1 MSDSF
6 QNWKV
11 FLELQRRNELG
22 NADGTHSNR
31 IPLFVESITINTNKT
46 VPSMGIPLS
55 GMVRGESMKLA
66 FDIGMSEKTINLT
79 GFLLDQTIT
88 KQSSSDNAKTVRLT
102 SFEMAQLIHS
112 YVDGSAMQDD
122 QSMNKIIILIPSRAD
137 HNFDYHHVSIAPRPM
152 AGENSETD
160 DIEDLPLIPFTWKNR
175 LYDNSGTAMV
185 GGGVK
190 AFTPISDAINAD
202 GVKLEIDGNAV
213 GITGFIRTFNT
224 TITGTESPQIQFTLD
239 FEEAKVMKENFL
251 S

>member
-1 MSDSF
+1 MSDNF
-6 QNWKV
+6 QNWRV

-22 NADGTHSNR
+22 NADGTHVNR
-31 IPLFVESITINTNKT
+31 IPLFVETIQIDTNKT
-46 VPSMGIPLS
+46 VPAMGIPLS
-55 GMVRGESMKLA
+55 GMIRGESLKLA
-66 FDIGMSEKTINLT
+66 FDMGMAEKTINIS

-137 HNFDYHHVSIAPRPM
+137 HNFDYHDTD
-152 AGENSETD
+152 SETD
-160 DIEDLPLIPFTWKNR
+160 DIGDLPLIPFTWKNR
-175 LYDNSGTAMV
+175 LYDNSGTSMV

-190 AFTPISDAINAD
+190 SFTPISDAINAD
-202 GVKLEIDGNAV
+202 GVKLEIDGNAI
-213 GITGFIRTFNT
+213 GITGFIRSFNT
-224 TITGTESPQIQFTLD
+224 TITGAESPSIQFTLD

>member
-22 NADGTHSNR
+22 SVDGTHSNR
-31 IPLFVESITINTNKT
+31 IPLFVESISINTNKT
-46 VPSMGIPLS
+46 VPGIGVPLS
-55 GMVRGESMKLA
+55 GLVRGESLKLA

-88 KQSSSDNAKTVRLT
+88 KQSSSDNLKTMRLT

-122 QSMNKIIILIPSRAD
+122 QSMNKLIILIPSRAN
-137 HNFDYHHVSIAPRPM
+137 HNFDYHHVSTATRPM
-152 AGENSETD
+152 AGGNRETD

-175 LYDNSGTAMV
+175 LYDNAGTSLVA
-185 GGGVK
+185 GGVNEFK
-190 AFTPISDAINAD
+190 PIADEAIT
-202 GVKLEIDGNAV
+202 KLEIDGNSI
-213 GITGFIRTFNT
+213 GITGFIRSFQT
-224 TITGTESPQIQFTLD
+224 TITGTESPAIGFTLD
-239 FEEAKVMKENFL
+239 FEQAKVMKENFL

>member
-1 MSDSF
+1 MSDNF
-6 QNWKV
+6 QNWRV

-22 NADGTHSNR
+22 NADGTHVNR
-31 IPLFVESITINTNKT
+31 IPLFVESIQIDTNKT
-46 VPSMGIPLS
+46 VPAMGVPLS
-55 GMVRGESMKLA
+55 GMIRGESLKLA
-66 FDIGMSEKTINLT
+66 FDMGMAEKTINIS

-88 KQSSSDNAKTVRLT
+88 KQSSSDNAKTVKLT

-122 QSMNKIIILIPSRAD
+122 QSMNKIIILIPSRAN
-137 HNFDYHHVSIAPRPM
+137 HNFDYHTID
-152 AGENSETD
+152 SETD
-160 DIEDLPLIPFTWKNR
+160 DIGDLPLIPFTWKNR

-190 AFTPISDAINAD
+190 PFTPISDAINAD
-202 GVKLEIDGNAV
+202 GVKLEIDGNAI
-213 GITGFIRTFNT
+213 GITGFIRSFNT
-224 TITGTESPQIQFTLD
+224 TITGAESPQIQFTLD

>member
-1 MSDSF
+1 MSNSF

-22 NADGTHSNR
+22 IADGTHSNR
-31 IPLFVESITINTNKT
+31 IPLFVESISINTNKT
-46 VPSMGIPLS
+46 VPAIGVPLS
-55 GMVRGESMKLA
+55 GMVRGESLKLA

-122 QSMNKIIILIPSRAD
+122 QSMNKLIILIPSRAD
-137 HNFDYHHVSIAPRPM
+137 HNFDYHFVDTAPRPM
-152 AGENSETD
+152 DGFNSETD
-160 DIEDLPLIPFTWKNR
+160 DIGDLPLIPFTWKNR
-175 LYDNSGTAMV
+175 LYDNAGTALV
-185 GGGVK
+185 AGGVNEFK
-190 AFTPISDAINAD
+190 PIADEAIT
-202 GVKLEIDGNAV
+202 KLEIDGNSI
-213 GITGFIRTFNT
+213 GITGFIRSFQT
-224 TITGTESPQIQFTLD
+224 TITGAESPAIGFTLD
-239 FEEAKVMKENFL
+239 FEQAKVMKENFL